1 MPRDINSKMD
11 RLNIINREPIPSE
24 GVEGDLTV
32 RNTRDGL
39 RLYVKYKNG
48 WEGVGLSKRP
58 FKVDRNGFVS
68 DEKMI
73 HSAKWTY
80 ENRSANFS
88 ETSDDEMYIPLSTQ
102 TMTESNT
109 SVSGINEFLW
119 FISPFDGYVEKI
131 SFRSVVAHNGTLKY
145 EIFKLADGDDTAS
158 ATPTETGEFSE
169 SINIADD
176 TIHVMDLNK
185 KTPASGSNRISK
197 DTMIAIKMYTPSNP
211 GDTNVNVLFRWD
223 TTT

>member
-1 MPRDINSKMD
+1 
-11 RLNIINREPIPSE
+11 

-73 HSAKWTY
+73 HSAKWAY

-88 ETSDDEMYIPLSTQ
+88 ETSATVSYIPLSTQ
-102 TMTESNT
+102 STVEVNSI
-109 SVSGINEFLW
+109 SGWNEYIW
-119 FISPFDGYVEKI
+119 FITPFDGYIEKI

-145 EIFKLADGDDTAS
+145 EILKLTDGDDTAS

-197 DTMIAIKMYTPSNP
+197 NTMIAIKITTPSNP
-211 GDTNVNVLFRWD
+211 DDTNISVLFRWD